1 MVHLSEWSLILFLE
15 MPFGLVADTRK
26 SHCDEGT
33 QRALKRKKVLKSS
46 DPESQ
51 RLLESNSSVKKY
63 GMGKALMTVWHATNS
78 RHGKFPNGKNLID
91 GLPFTS
97 SNEVLRQKQDRI
109 KKKMPKKTPRRRKA
123 PENIDANHKSSRHIE
138 CGLLVDEVDNLH
150 QSTLFTPLVDDEDLE
165 LRELEPASTS
175 LKCSSHLGL
184 SGQHGCPLCKD
195 LLARFPPRIVK
206 MKQPIAAKPWDSSP
220 ELVKK
225 LFVVFRFLYSFACSF
240 EMCTF
245 TLDEL
250 AQAFIDKDSLLLG
263 KIHVGLLKLLLLG
276 VESEIA
282 TGFISTG
289 SRDCRFLSFLHFVR
303 EQEFDVSIWTE
314 CLNSLSWTEIFA
326 ASIDCSRV
334 WFKQNSVRRYSFN
347 KERSRMAKY
356 GLCPRTLKGELFSIL
371 LKEGSLGSKVSELAK
386 APQIVTLDMP
396 GSQKEQEELICSTLS
411 SDITLFE
418 KIGPMAYRLRVNP
431 QIKGN
436 YGSQSD
442 DDLGGVEDESSD
454 ADTSRCSDDS
464 EGENSV
470 LYKQKIVKYKS
481 KDKGSRQKLIEHNE
495 IDESYPGEAW
505 FLGLMEGDY
514 SNLST
519 EEKLDTLVALVDLVG
534 ASSSIRTAEPSVA
547 LSTSATSMPSRGS
560 GAKIKRLPCLSKST
574 SSNIRKESGIEK
586 TLSVGDC
593 FQSDSLL
600 AFSNATK
607 KGQSSGGTETASPD
621 VHPPKSIYLGSDRR
635 YNNYWLFLGSCEK
648 SDPGHRRY
656 TLSHQKMATGM

>member
-1 MVHLSEWSLILFLE
+1 MPSKRLCTWWNGKENEQMTAEGGKFKKCSLGRGRMEAQKSKRRQRKSSSGGTSCGEKNLLVRLQPLVSKEYILSRVFRKDGPPLGVEFDPL
-15 MPFGLVADTRK
+15 PRNAFGLVADTRK

-138 CGLLVDEVDNLH
+138 CGLLVDEVDNVH

-184 SGQHGCPLCKD
+184 SGQHGCPLCKEEKLSD
-195 LLARFPPRIVK
+195 ILFSYRLVGQVSPRIVK

-225 LFVVFRFLYSFACSF
+225 LFVVFRFLYSYACSF

-303 EQEFDVSIWTE
+303 EQEFDVNIWTE

-334 WFKQNSVRRYSFN
+334 WFKQNSVRRDSFN
-347 KERSRMAKY
+347 K
-356 GLCPRTLKGELFSIL
+356 
-371 LKEGSLGSKVSELAK
+371 
-386 APQIVTLDMP
+386 IVTLDMP
-396 GSQKEQEELICSTLS
+396 GTQKEQEELICSTLS

-464 EGENSV
+464 DGENSA

-481 KDKGSRQKLIEHNE
+481 
-495 IDESYPGEAW
+495 
-505 FLGLMEGDY
+505 DY

-547 LSTSATSMPSRGS
+547 LSTSATNTITTGFSLARV
-560 GAKIKRLPCLSKST
+560 
-574 SSNIRKESGIEK
+574 RKVIQVIDDI
-586 TLSVGDC
+586 L
-593 FQSDSLL
+593 
-600 AFSNATK
+600 
-607 KGQSSGGTETASPD
+607 
-621 VHPPKSIYLGSDRR
+621 
-635 YNNYWLFLGSCEK
+635 
-648 SDPGHRRY
+648 
-656 TLSHQKMATGM
+656 